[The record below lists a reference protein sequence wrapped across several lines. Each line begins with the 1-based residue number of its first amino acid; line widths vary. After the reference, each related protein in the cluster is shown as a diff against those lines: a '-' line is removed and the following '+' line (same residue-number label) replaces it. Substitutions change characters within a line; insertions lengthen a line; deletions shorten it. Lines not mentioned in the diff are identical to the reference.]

1 MVLKSLRTVDDRED
15 FRERMEVLKHSP
27 SFAQLPENE
36 LGELVAKTTLRHF
49 KKHDF
54 VFHDGDRPEFFHVVQ
69 QGLVKLFKCSPSGKD
84 VIIKVASRGDTLNA
98 AALFGEKAYYVSA
111 QAIDEVGVLSV
122 RKNDYLSF
130 VNKYPIVAINVISIL
145 AKRIHSEHARIVD
158 LVGETVDQRLCNF
171 LFLLF
176 SKFGATLS
184 LTREELANMAGTTT
198 ETTIRV
204 LSRLKTAG
212 IVSCPGRGRIVISSP
227 EKLEALAQNHYQK

>member
-1 MVLKSLRTVDDRED
+1 MKSLPKVNSKDDYK
-15 FRERMEVLKHSP
+15 ERMEVFKHSP
-27 SFAQLPENE
+27 SFAQLSEDD
-36 LGELVAKTTLRHF
+36 LRELVALTTLRHF

-54 VFHDGDRPEFFHVVQ
+54 IFHDGDRPDFFHVVQ
-69 QGLVKLFKCSPSGKD
+69 RGLVKLFKCSPSGKD
-84 VIIKVASRGDTLNA
+84 VIIKVASSGDTLNA
-98 AALFGEKAYYVSA
+98 AALFGQKAYYVSA
-111 QAIDEVGVLSV
+111 QAIDDVRVLSV

-145 AKRIHSEHARIVD
+145 AKRINSEHERIVD
-158 LVGETVDQRLCNF
+158 LVGETVEQRLCNF

-176 SKFGATLS
+176 SKFGTTFS

-212 IVSCPGRGRIVISSP
+212 IISCSGRGKIVISDHA
-227 EKLEALAQNHYQK
+227 KLEALAQNHYQK